1 MDATNSAMRK
11 YLSFFVFAIWIFF
24 YLVNIII
31 ILGYRMRFFDDAA
44 YILSSQLPT
53 CFFYITVVYLGPTF
67 SLIIFFTTNK
77 IAPETNIG
85 IHTITIL
92 AIISLI
98 TNVVYTFYVLHPAFN
113 GIEAGNDIMDIFE
126 EASTFAGYI
135 IMILISPFISIVYS
149 TNK

>member
-1 MDATNSAMRK
+1 
-11 YLSFFVFAIWIFF
+11 
-24 YLVNIII
+24 
-31 ILGYRMRFFDDAA
+31 MRFFDDAA
-44 YILSSQLPT
+44 YILSSQLPA
-53 CFFYITVVYLGPTF
+53 CLFYITVVYLGPIF

-85 IHTITIL
+85 IHTIAIL

-113 GIEAGNDIMDIFE
+113 GIEAGGDIMDIFE